1 MHASHSS
8 HNFKCIYAPLCL
20 TGCFKDQLAL
30 SALVQNA
37 GFSWISY
44 KQVAFQKLFWWI
56 HAFEIALLGGVGE
69 TGGAVVGMLS

>member
-1 MHASHSS
+1 
-8 HNFKCIYAPLCL
+8 
-20 TGCFKDQLAL
+20 
-30 SALVQNA
+30 VQNA